1 MNGISRIGYMKGGKQ
16 ALWEDENIADSITC
30 KAVRFIE
37 NHKDEPFF
45 LYVGTNDA
53 HVPRW
58 PHPRFVGKS
67 GMGSWRRFVAI
78 RLDRRRNNGALRK
91 SRYAE
96 TTLIV
101 LT

>member
-1 MNGISRIGYMKGGKQ
+1 MKGGKQ

-53 HVPRW
+53 HVP
-58 PHPRFVGKS
+58 VGRIPVLS
-67 GMGSWRRFVAI
+67 ARAAWALVA
-78 RLDRRRNNGALRK
+78 
-91 SRYAE
+91 
-96 TTLIV
+96 TLCCNS
-101 LT
+101 TGP